1 MTKLI
6 FKVVVSLMMVIALI
20 PSVSKKESLAVLAK
34 AQAAL
39 ACEPQSCKSS
49 CIAKGYATGLCG
61 LSGTCE
67 CLGHPVD

>member
-1 MTKLI
+1 MAKLI
-6 FKVVVSLMMVIALI
+6 IKVLVSLMMVIALI
-20 PSVSKKESLAVLAK
+20 PSVSKKESLAVFAK
-34 AQAAL
+34 APAAL

-61 LSGTCE
+61 LRGTCE